1 MSNPLKQNDKNK
13 EQRISNPLRQ
23 RLFSIKDAATY
34 LGFSVRSIRNLVY
47 SRQLPIVRLGKKIFL
62 DIKDLDLWIESNKGL
77 A

>member
-1 MSNPLKQNDKNK
+1 MPNPLKQIDKNK

-47 SRQLPIVRLGKKIFL
+47 SRQLPIVRLGKKIFF

>member
-47 SRQLPIVRLGKKIFL
+47 SRQLPIVRLGKKIFF